1 MPPGWTNRLLK
12 PAGYVLI
19 NVRKG
24 APCYLHTVFDTP
36 ISKLETIT
44 VSVFVNASFTL
55 RGVTHLSN
63 CKHPRSFLFNHE
75 NSLLGIFTEKHL

>member
-24 APCYLHTVFDTP
+24 VPCYLNSVFDTP
-36 ISKLETIT
+36 ISKLGTIT

-55 RGVTHLSN
+55 RGVTHAHLST
-63 CKHPRSFLFNHE
+63 CKHPLSFLF
-75 NSLLGIFTEKHL
+75 KPA

>member
-19 NVRKG
+19 NVLKG

-55 RGVTHLSN
+55 RGVTHANLSN
-63 CKHPRSFLFNHE
+63 CKQPWHFLF
-75 NSLLGIFTEKHL
+75 